1 MESSSRVL
9 EKPVRYF
16 TKSFA
21 NYTHVFEYTVE
32 GRSPFFW
39 EDECLIVYVR
49 SGKGRILINLADFPL
64 EAGMIGLLHS
74 YHVFRFESAPGTSLE
89 LSAIVFPYP
98 EMVLMDFLPERS
110 APEYQAILNGAVFG
124 LLDRENQ
131 EYAVSLFY
139 AFQEELNHSDNITP
153 LIRNSLLIQLQQI
166 HQEAL
171 KKCPPAQFPLCGN
184 LLYYVA
190 SHSFNSLTANA
201 VADKFS
207 ISTTQLNQE
216 LRRVCKQ
223 NFQGTLTHAR
233 LSNACSMMLRSN
245 ISLSALAK
253 QAGFNSEATY
263 YRAFQ
268 KVYKTTPHQYRAELI
283 RHLGG
288 ETRNSDD
295 RLLEIEFYVLK
306 NCRTPITC
314 ESCAKDLFLSKDSIN
329 QILRERYGSKSNFRL
344 FLTTMRL
351 RYAEGLLTMS
361 DLPIYDVSV
370 DAGFNS
376 VHTFIRLFRQ
386 QYGMTPTEYRRRE
399 GAEL

>member
-1 MESSSRVL
+1 MIASSRVL
-9 EKPVRYF
+9 EKPIRYF

-21 NYTHVFEYTVE
+21 NYTRIFEYTVE
-32 GRSPFFW
+32 NSSPFFW
-39 EDECLIVYVR
+39 EDEGLIVYVR
-49 SGKGRILINLADFPL
+49 SGKGRILINLAEFPL

-74 YHVFRFESAPGTSLE
+74 YHVFRFESASGTSLE

-98 EMVLMDFLPERS
+98 EMVLMDFLPEHSR
-110 APEYQAILNGAVFG
+110 PEYQSVLNGAVFG
-124 LLDRENQ
+124 LLNQENQ
-131 EYAVSLFY
+131 QYVVSLFD
-139 AFQEELNHSDNITP
+139 AFQEESSHSDNITP
-153 LIRNSLLIQLQQI
+153 LIRDSLLIQFQQI
-166 HQEAL
+166 HQKAV
-171 KKCPPAQFPLCGN
+171 KKCPPAQFPLCGD
-184 LLYYVA
+184 LLFYVA
-190 SHSFNSLTANA
+190 SHSFNNLSAA
-201 VADKFS
+201 SVAEKFS
-207 ISTTQLNQE
+207 ISITQLNQE

-245 ISLSALAK
+245 ISLSVLAK

-263 YRAFQ
+263 YRVFQ
-268 KVYKTTPHQYRAELI
+268 KAYKITPHQYRAELI

-295 RLLEIEFYVLK
+295 RLLEIELYVLK
-306 NCRTPITC
+306 NCKTPITC
-314 ESCAKDLFLSKDSIN
+314 ESCAKELFLSKDSIN
-329 QILRERYGSKSNFRL
+329 QVLRERYGPKSNFRY

-376 VHTFIRLFRQ
+376 VHTFIRLFKQ
-386 QYGMTPTEYRRRE
+386 QYGMTPMEYRRRE
-399 GAEL
+399 GVAL